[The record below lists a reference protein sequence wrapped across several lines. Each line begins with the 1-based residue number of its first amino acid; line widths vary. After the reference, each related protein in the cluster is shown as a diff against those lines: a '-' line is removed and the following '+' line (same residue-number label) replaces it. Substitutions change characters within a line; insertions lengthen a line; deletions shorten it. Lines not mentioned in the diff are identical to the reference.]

1 MNKPQDSHPNI
12 SELAEQLKLT
22 RAAYHLAA
30 EMSQFKAG
38 FLARISHELRSPLN
52 SLIGLHQLIIS
63 DLCESPEE
71 EREFVE
77 QAHAS
82 ALKLV
87 GLIDEVLN
95 VSRTEYGTNRL
106 DIQPLQLAE
115 VLSQV
120 YDLTHLQAAN
130 RNHRLTIE
138 TPPSEIFVLADP
150 RWLRQVLLNLVDSP
164 LKYMEPIN
172 VRVSVHLD
180 PAIEYVNIWVEDER
194 PIEALTEPI
203 DLLKTISAE
212 DKEPL
217 PINEDFTLSPG
228 LSLMMSQTILE
239 LMKGRLEVLA
249 VPSVE
254 ENSKFTKIQC
264 SIPWCT
270 KEIFDA
276 EI

>member
-1 MNKPQDSHPNI
+1 MNNSQDSHPNI
-12 SELAEQLKLT
+12 SELSEQLKLT
-22 RAAYHLAA
+22 NAAYHLAA
-30 EMSQFKAG
+30 EMSAFKAG

-106 DIQPLQLAE
+106 DIQPLQLSE

-138 TPPSEIFVLADP
+138 TPAPEIFVLADP
-150 RWLRQVLLNLVDSP
+150 RWLRQVLLNLVDTP
-164 LKYMEPIN
+164 LKYIEPIN
-172 VRVSVHLD
+172 VKVSAHLD
-180 PAIEYVNIWVEDER
+180 SVSEYVNIWIEDER
-194 PIEALTEPI
+194 PLEALTEPI
-203 DLLKTISAE
+203 DLLKTISE
-212 DKEPL
+212 DREPL
-217 PINEDFTLSPG
+217 PINGDFTLSSG

-239 LMKGRLEVLA
+239 LMNGRLEVIG

-254 ENSKFTKIQC
+254 DNSKFTKIQC

-270 KEIFDA
+270 QEIMEA
-276 EI
+276 EK

>member
-1 MNKPQDSHPNI
+1 MNNSQDSHPNI
-12 SELAEQLKLT
+12 SELSEELKLT

-30 EMSQFKAG
+30 EMSAFKAG

-71 EREFVE
+71 EREFIE

-95 VSRTEYGTNRL
+95 VSRTEYGTNKL
-106 DIQPLQLAE
+106 DIQPLQLSE

-138 TPPSEIFVLADP
+138 TPAPDIFVLADP
-150 RWLRQVLLNLVDSP
+150 RWLRQVLLNLVDTP
-164 LKYMEPIN
+164 LKYIEPIN
-172 VRVSVHLD
+172 VKVSVHLD
-180 PAIEYVNIWVEDER
+180 PALEYVNIWIEDER
-194 PIEALTEPI
+194 PLEALTEPI
-203 DLLKTISAE
+203 DLLKTISE

-217 PINEDFTLSPG
+217 PINGDFTLSSG

-239 LMKGRLEVLA
+239 LMNGHLEVIG

-254 ENSKFTKIQC
+254 DNSKFTKIQC

-270 KEIFDA
+270 QEIMDA
-276 EI
+276 EK

>member
-1 MNKPQDSHPNI
+1 MNKPQDSHSHV
-12 SELAEQLKLT
+12 SELTEQLKLT

-30 EMSQFKAG
+30 EMSDFKAG

-71 EREFVE
+71 EREFVQ

-87 GLIDEVLN
+87 GLIDEILN
-95 VSRTEYGTNRL
+95 VSRIEYGSSRL

-138 TPPSEIFVLADP
+138 TPQPEMYVFADP
-150 RWLRQVLLNLVDSP
+150 RWLRQVLLNLIDTP
-164 LKYMEPIN
+164 LKYPDSIN

-180 PAIEYVNIWVEDER
+180 STTEYVNIWVEDER
-194 PIEALTEPI
+194 PAEALTEPI
-203 DLLKTISAE
+203 DLLKTIVKD

-217 PINEDFTLSPG
+217 LINEDFTLSPG
-228 LSLMMSQTILE
+228 LSLMISQTILE

-249 VPSVE
+249 VPSPE
-254 ENSKFTKIQC
+254 ENSHFTKIQC
-264 SIPWCT
+264 SIPWCK
-270 KEIFDA
+270 KEVFDA
-276 EI
+276 EY

>member
-1 MNKPQDSHPNI
+1 MTKPQKSKPSIAAI
-12 SELAEQLKLT
+12 SEELKLT

-71 EREFVE
+71 EREFIE

-138 TPPSEIFVLADP
+138 TPSPDIFVLADP
-150 RWLRQVLLNLVDSP
+150 RWLRQVLLNLVDTP

-172 VRVSVHLD
+172 VQVSVHLD
-180 PAIEYVNIWVEDER
+180 PATEYVNIWVEDER
-194 PIEALTEPI
+194 PAEALTEPI
-203 DLLKTISAE
+203 DLLKTISE

-217 PINEDFTLSPG
+217 PVNEDFTLSPG

-239 LMKGRLEVLA
+239 LMKGRLEVIA
-249 VPSVE
+249 VPSDE
-254 ENSKFTKIQC
+254 ENSKFTNIQC
-264 SIPWCT
+264 SIPLCT
-270 KEIFDA
+270 KEVFDT
-276 EI
+276 ES

>member
-1 MNKPQDSHPNI
+1 MNKPQDSQP
-12 SELAEQLKLT
+12 SVSALSEQLKLT
-22 RAAYHLAA
+22 NAAYHLAA

-71 EREFVE
+71 EREFVQ

-87 GLIDEVLN
+87 GLIDEILN

-115 VLSQV
+115 ILSQV

-138 TPPSEIFVLADP
+138 APAPEIFVLADP
-150 RWLRQVLLNLVDSP
+150 RWLRQVLLNLVDTP
-164 LKYMEPIN
+164 LKYPEPIN
-172 VRVSVHLD
+172 VRVCVHLE
-180 PAIEYVNIWVEDER
+180 PATEYVNIWVEDER
-194 PIEALTEPI
+194 PAEALSEPI
-203 DLLKTISAE
+203 DLLKGISAE

-217 PINEDFTLSPG
+217 PLNEDFTLSPG

-239 LMKGRLEVLA
+239 LMKGHLEVIA
-249 VPSVE
+249 VPSADA
-254 ENSKFTKIQC
+254 KFTKIQC
-264 SIPWCT
+264 SIPWCK
-270 KEIFDA
+270 KEILDA
-276 EI
+276 ES

>member
-1 MNKPQDSHPNI
+1 MNNSQDSHPNI
-12 SELAEQLKLT
+12 SELSEQLKLT
-22 RAAYHLAA
+22 NAAYHLAA
-30 EMSQFKAG
+30 EMSAFKAG

-106 DIQPLQLAE
+106 DIQPLQLSE

-138 TPPSEIFVLADP
+138 TPAPEIFVLADP
-150 RWLRQVLLNLVDSP
+150 RWLRQVLLNLVDTP
-164 LKYMEPIN
+164 LKYIEPIN
-172 VRVSVHLD
+172 VKVSVNLD
-180 PAIEYVNIWVEDER
+180 SASEYVNIWIEDER
-194 PIEALTEPI
+194 PLEALTEPI
-203 DLLKTISAE
+203 DLLKTISE

-217 PINEDFTLSPG
+217 PINGDFTLSSG

-239 LMKGRLEVLA
+239 LMNGRLEVIG

-254 ENSKFTKIQC
+254 DNSKFTKIQC

-270 KEIFDA
+270 QEIIDA
-276 EI
+276 EK

>member
-1 MNKPQDSHPNI
+1 MNKPQDSQ
-12 SELAEQLKLT
+12 SSVSALSEQLKLT
-22 RAAYHLAA
+22 SAAYHLAT

-71 EREFVE
+71 EREFIE

-87 GLIDEVLN
+87 GLIDEILN
-95 VSRTEYGTNRL
+95 VSRTEYGTNQL

-115 VLSQV
+115 IISQV

-138 TPPSEIFVLADP
+138 TPAPEIYVLADP
-150 RWLRQVLLNLVDSP
+150 RWLRQVLLNLVDTP
-164 LKYMEPIN
+164 LKYMEPLN

-180 PAIEYVNIWVEDER
+180 PATEYVNIWVEDER
-194 PIEALTEPI
+194 PAEALSEPI

-228 LSLMMSQTILE
+228 LSLMISQTVLE

-254 ENSKFTKIQC
+254 ENTKFTKIQC
-264 SIPWCT
+264 SIPLCT
-270 KEIFDA
+270 KEIIDA
-276 EI
+276 EV

>member
-1 MNKPQDSHPNI
+1 MNKSHNSQPNI
-12 SELAEQLKLT
+12 SALSEQLKLT
-22 RAAYHLAA
+22 RAAYHLAS
-30 EMSQFKAG
+30 EMSDFKAG

-87 GLIDEVLN
+87 GLIDEILN
-95 VSRTEYGTNRL
+95 VSRIEYGSNRL
-106 DIQPLQLAE
+106 DIQPLALAE
-115 VLSQV
+115 ILSQV

-138 TPPSEIFVLADP
+138 IPESEIYVLADP
-150 RWLRQVLLNLVDSP
+150 RWLRQVLLNLVDAP

-172 VRVSVHLD
+172 VRVSVHLE
-180 PAIEYVNIWVEDER
+180 PATEYVNIWVEDER
-194 PIEALTEPI
+194 PAEALTEPI

-212 DKEPL
+212 DKDPL
-217 PINEDFTLSPG
+217 PVNEDFTLSPG

-239 LMKGRLEVLA
+239 LMKGRLEVIA

-264 SIPWCT
+264 SIPLCE
-270 KEIFDA
+270 KEVFDA
-276 EI
+276 EL

>member
-12 SELAEQLKLT
+12 SELTEQLKLT
-22 RAAYHLAA
+22 HVAYNLAA

-87 GLIDEVLN
+87 GLIDEILN

-115 VLSQV
+115 ILSQV

-138 TPPSEIFVLADP
+138 TPAPEIFVLADP

-164 LKYMEPIN
+164 LKYPEPIN
-172 VRVSVHLD
+172 VQVSVHLD
-180 PAIEYVNIWVEDER
+180 PESEYVNIWVEDER
-194 PIEALTEPI
+194 PAEALSEPI
-203 DLLKTISAE
+203 DLLKGISAE

-217 PINEDFTLSPG
+217 PLNEDFTLSPG

-239 LMKGRLEVLA
+239 LMKGHLEVIA

-270 KEIFDA
+270 KEILDA
-276 EI
+276 EV

>member
-1 MNKPQDSHPNI
+1 MNKPQDSQPDV
-12 SELAEQLKLT
+12 SALSEQLKLT
-22 RAAYHLAA
+22 NAAYHLAA

-87 GLIDEVLN
+87 GLIDEILN

-106 DIQPLQLAE
+106 DTQPLQLAE
-115 VLSQV
+115 ILSQV

-138 TPPSEIFVLADP
+138 TPASDIFVLADP
-150 RWLRQVLLNLVDSP
+150 RWLRQVLLNLVDTP
-164 LKYMEPIN
+164 LKYPEPIN

-180 PAIEYVNIWVEDER
+180 LAVDYVNIWVEDER
-194 PIEALTEPI
+194 PAEALSEPI
-203 DLLKTISAE
+203 DLLKTTFE

-239 LMKGRLEVLA
+239 LMKGHLEVIA
-249 VPSVE
+249 VPSADA
-254 ENSKFTKIQC
+254 KFTKIQC
-264 SIPWCT
+264 SIPLCK
-270 KEIFDA
+270 KEIIDA
-276 EI
+276 EG

>member
-1 MNKPQDSHPNI
+1 MTKPQKSQPSIAAI
-12 SELAEQLKLT
+12 SEELKLT

-106 DIQPLQLAE
+106 DIQPLLLAE
-115 VLSQV
+115 ILSQV

-138 TPPSEIFVLADP
+138 TPAPDIFVLADP
-150 RWLRQVLLNLVDSP
+150 RWLRQVLLNLVDTP

-180 PAIEYVNIWVEDER
+180 PVTEYVNIWVEDER
-194 PIEALTEPI
+194 PAEALTEPI
-203 DLLKTISAE
+203 DLLKNISE

-217 PINEDFTLSPG
+217 AVNEDFTLSPG

-239 LMKGRLEVLA
+239 LMKGRLEVIA

-264 SIPWCT
+264 SIPLCT
-270 KEIFDA
+270 KEVFDA
-276 EI
+276 ES

>member
-1 MNKPQDSHPNI
+1 MNNSQDSHPNI
-12 SELAEQLKLT
+12 SELSEQLKLT
-22 RAAYHLAA
+22 NAAYHLAA
-30 EMSQFKAG
+30 EMSAFKAG

-71 EREFVE
+71 EREFIE

-106 DIQPLQLAE
+106 DIQPLQLSE

-138 TPPSEIFVLADP
+138 MPAPEIFVLADP
-150 RWLRQVLLNLVDSP
+150 RWLRQVLLNLVDTP
-164 LKYMEPIN
+164 LKYIEPIN
-172 VRVSVHLD
+172 VKVSVHLD
-180 PAIEYVNIWVEDER
+180 PVLEYVNIWIEDER
-194 PIEALTEPI
+194 PLEALTEPI
-203 DLLKTISAE
+203 DLLKTISE

-217 PINEDFTLSPG
+217 PINGDFTLSSG

-239 LMKGRLEVLA
+239 LMNGHLEVIG

-264 SIPWCT
+264 SIPLCT
-270 KEIFDA
+270 QEIMDT
-276 EI
+276 EK

>member
-1 MNKPQDSHPNI
+1 MNKPQDSQP
-12 SELAEQLKLT
+12 SVSALSEQLKLT
-22 RAAYHLAA
+22 HAAYNLAA

-115 VLSQV
+115 IISQV

-130 RNHRLTIE
+130 RNHRLIIE
-138 TPPSEIFVLADP
+138 TPPPEIFVLADP
-150 RWLRQVLLNLVDSP
+150 RWLRQVLLNLVDTP
-164 LKYMEPIN
+164 LKYPEPIN

-180 PAIEYVNIWVEDER
+180 PGTEYVNICVEDER
-194 PIEALTEPI
+194 PAEALTEPI

-239 LMKGRLEVLA
+239 LMKGRLEVIA
-249 VPSVE
+249 VPSAD
-254 ENSKFTKIQC
+254 SKFTKIQC
-264 SIPWCT
+264 SIPLC
-270 KEIFDA
+270 KQEIIDA
-276 EI
+276 EV

>member
-1 MNKPQDSHPNI
+1 MNNSQDSHPNI
-12 SELAEQLKLT
+12 SELSEQLKLT
-22 RAAYHLAA
+22 NAAYHLAA
-30 EMSQFKAG
+30 EMSAFKAG

-106 DIQPLQLAE
+106 DIQPLQLSE

-138 TPPSEIFVLADP
+138 TPAPEIFVLADP
-150 RWLRQVLLNLVDSP
+150 RWLRQVLLNLVDTP
-164 LKYMEPIN
+164 LKYIEPIN
-172 VRVSVHLD
+172 VKVSAHLD
-180 PAIEYVNIWVEDER
+180 SASEYVNIWIEDER
-194 PIEALTEPI
+194 PLEALTEPI
-203 DLLKTISAE
+203 DLLKTISE
-212 DKEPL
+212 DREPL
-217 PINEDFTLSPG
+217 PINGDFTLSSG

-239 LMKGRLEVLA
+239 LMNGRLEVIG

-254 ENSKFTKIQC
+254 DNSKFTKIQC

-270 KEIFDA
+270 QEIMEA
-276 EI
+276 EK

>member
-1 MNKPQDSHPNI
+1 MNKPQDSQP
-12 SELAEQLKLT
+12 SVSALSEQLKLT
-22 RAAYHLAA
+22 NAAYHLAA

-71 EREFVE
+71 EREFVQ
-77 QAHAS
+77 QAHTS

-87 GLIDEVLN
+87 GLIDEILN

-115 VLSQV
+115 ILSQV

-138 TPPSEIFVLADP
+138 TPAPEIFVLADP
-150 RWLRQVLLNLVDSP
+150 RWLRQVLLNLVDTP
-164 LKYMEPIN
+164 LKYPEPIN

-180 PAIEYVNIWVEDER
+180 PATEYVNIWVEDER
-194 PIEALTEPI
+194 PAEALSEPI
-203 DLLKTISAE
+203 DLLKGISGE

-217 PINEDFTLSPG
+217 PLNEDFTLSPG

-239 LMKGRLEVLA
+239 LMKGHLEVIA
-249 VPSVE
+249 VPSAD
-254 ENSKFTKIQC
+254 SKFTKIQC
-264 SIPWCT
+264 SIPWCK
-270 KEIFDA
+270 KEILDA
-276 EI
+276 ES

>member
-1 MNKPQDSHPNI
+1 MNKPQDSQP
-12 SELAEQLKLT
+12 SVSALSEQLKLT
-22 RAAYHLAA
+22 NAAYHLAA

-71 EREFVE
+71 EREFVQ

-87 GLIDEVLN
+87 GLIDEILN

-115 VLSQV
+115 ILSQV

-138 TPPSEIFVLADP
+138 TPASEIFVLADP
-150 RWLRQVLLNLVDSP
+150 RWLRQVLLNLVDTP
-164 LKYMEPIN
+164 LKYAEPIN

-180 PAIEYVNIWVEDER
+180 PATEYVNICVEDER
-194 PIEALTEPI
+194 PAEALSEPI
-203 DLLKTISAE
+203 DLLKGISTE

-217 PINEDFTLSPG
+217 PLNEDFTLSPG

-239 LMKGRLEVLA
+239 LMKGHLEVIA
-249 VPSVE
+249 VPLVE

-264 SIPWCT
+264 SIPLCK
-270 KEIFDA
+270 KEILDA
-276 EI
+276 EG

>member
-1 MNKPQDSHPNI
+1 MNNSQDSHPNI
-12 SELAEQLKLT
+12 SELSEQLKLT
-22 RAAYHLAA
+22 NAAYHLAA
-30 EMSQFKAG
+30 EMSAFKAG
-38 FLARISHELRSPLN
+38 FLARISHELRSPFN

-106 DIQPLQLAE
+106 DIQPLQLSE

-138 TPPSEIFVLADP
+138 TPAPEIFVLADP
-150 RWLRQVLLNLVDSP
+150 RWLRQVLLNLVDTP
-164 LKYMEPIN
+164 LKYIEPIN
-172 VRVSVHLD
+172 VKVSAHLD
-180 PAIEYVNIWVEDER
+180 SVSEYVNIWIEDER
-194 PIEALTEPI
+194 PLEALTEPI
-203 DLLKTISAE
+203 DLLKTISE
-212 DKEPL
+212 DREPL
-217 PINEDFTLSPG
+217 PINGDFTLSSG

-239 LMKGRLEVLA
+239 LMNGRLEVIG

-254 ENSKFTKIQC
+254 DNSKFTKIQC

-270 KEIFDA
+270 QEIMEA
-276 EI
+276 EK

>member
-1 MNKPQDSHPNI
+1 MNNSQDSHPNI
-12 SELAEQLKLT
+12 SELSEQLKLT
-22 RAAYHLAA
+22 RVAYHLAA
-30 EMSQFKAG
+30 EMSAFKAG

-71 EREFVE
+71 EREFIE

-106 DIQPLQLAE
+106 DIQPLQLSE
-115 VLSQV
+115 VISQV

-138 TPPSEIFVLADP
+138 TPAPEIFVLADP
-150 RWLRQVLLNLVDSP
+150 RWLRQVLLNLVDTP
-164 LKYMEPIN
+164 LKYIEPIN
-172 VRVSVHLD
+172 VKVSVHLD
-180 PAIEYVNIWVEDER
+180 PALEYVKIWIEDER
-194 PIEALTEPI
+194 PLEALTEPI
-203 DLLKTISAE
+203 DLLKSISE

-217 PINEDFTLSPG
+217 PINGDFTLSPG

-239 LMKGRLEVLA
+239 LMNGRLEVISI
-249 VPSVE
+249 PSVE

-270 KEIFDA
+270 QEIIEA
-276 EI
+276 EK

>member
-1 MNKPQDSHPNI
+1 MNNSQDSHPNI
-12 SELAEQLKLT
+12 SELSEQLKLT
-22 RAAYHLAA
+22 NAAYHLAA
-30 EMSQFKAG
+30 EMSAFKAG
-38 FLARISHELRSPLN
+38 FLARVSHELRSPLN

-71 EREFVE
+71 EREFIE

-106 DIQPLQLAE
+106 DIQPLQLSE

-138 TPPSEIFVLADP
+138 TPTPEIFVLADP
-150 RWLRQVLLNLVDSP
+150 RWLRQVLLNLVDTP
-164 LKYMEPIN
+164 LKYIEPIN
-172 VRVSVHLD
+172 VKVSVHLD
-180 PAIEYVNIWVEDER
+180 PALEYVNIWIEDER
-194 PIEALTEPI
+194 PLEALTEPI
-203 DLLKTISAE
+203 DLLKTSSE
-212 DKEPL
+212 DQEPL
-217 PINEDFTLSPG
+217 PINGDFTLSSG

-239 LMKGRLEVLA
+239 LMNGHLEVIG

-254 ENSKFTKIQC
+254 DNSKFTKIQC

-270 KEIFDA
+270 QEIMDA
-276 EI
+276 EK